1 MKRKVILMA
10 FNKLTVSI
18 ILVVAILLAV
28 LAVFL
33 GYQLQDHVAFS
44 LIYK

>member
-1 MKRKVILMA
+1 MKMKVILMA
-10 FNKLTVSI
+10 FNKLTVTI
-18 ILVVAILLAV
+18 ILVVAILLAA

-33 GYQLQDHVAFS
+33 GYQHQGSVAFS